1 MFDWMT
7 DDQIDFVS
15 DAANKHAEA
24 WVEKKYPN
32 ASNTEKK
39 QKMNELKILS
49 YTAAQK
55 RFNLDVLTWQY
66 KAPSTLLMRL
76 LAVLDDFVDN
86 NQVSQMYL
94 RDASK
99 WFSFWAEQLSKKE
112 SVIKDQ
118 EKYLDAMRN
127 NDCTDNLF
135 HRNGPLEAEP
145 CAREV
150 KEE

>member
-7 DDQIDFVS
+7 NDQLDFVS
-15 DAANKHAEA
+15 DAASKHAEA

-32 ASNTEKK
+32 ASNKEKK
-39 QKMNELKILS
+39 QN
-49 YTAAQK
+49 
-55 RFNLDVLTWQY
+55 
-66 KAPSTLLMRL
+66 
-76 LAVLDDFVDN
+76 
-86 NQVSQMYL
+86 L